1 MSLIM
6 PRKRESL
13 TNEKIDFWVFLME
26 SWSVM
31 ALNVIV
37 NMIVGMLTF
46 FLSIF
51 FCGKS
56 PTLCANFLF

>member
-46 FLSIF
+46 FFINIF
-51 FCGKS
+51 LWQISNIVC
-56 PTLCANFLF
+56 